1 MSQLALE
8 HLLHQLNLMN
18 DENNLMRMRY
28 NLVTL
33 RFNENF
39 VMNINTLTDFLQQ
52 AQCQFRIYDLGRKVT
67 KISNS
72 AFQKIAE
79 NSLPYPYP
87 IQQFAYI
94 ALTFWQV
101 NKQSQ
106 DHFIWF
112 LKLPVDEQGLLKIT
126 AQSSFIKI
134 VMEAMGENLTADIS
148 QDLQERLASNPFIFK
163 PKAEKLAIFNAIM
176 NTNFVRPA
184 SSFYPAT
191 VRYFSAKT
199 HWNEWQEL
207 GIQGIADLCARL
219 NYDDNQQT
227 IINALP
233 HLPQQPLQS
242 LAHCLEHQHDINS
255 TLALAI
261 AKQAALELQANHQ
274 ENAILLLRALSSAP
288 AIGITKAL
296 LEEQFNS
303 VLIHNKHWYVSIA
316 GRCWLLLE
324 DETLL
329 NRFFEALANHHP
341 SLFAQLFVDL
351 VAIPALREKVLKQL
365 RLTARS
371 PALSQAI
378 GLLFSSTQG
387 EK

>member
-1 MSQLALE
+1 MNNENS
-8 HLLHQLNLMN
+8 LMV
-18 DENNLMRMRY
+18 MGIIYWICY
-28 NLVTL
+28 NLFTL
-33 RFNENF
+33 RINETF

-52 AQCQFRIYDLGRKVT
+52 AQCQFRVYDLGRKVT

-79 NSLPYPYP
+79 NKLPYPFP
-87 IQQFAYI
+87 IQQHAYI

-101 NKQSQ
+101 NKQMQ

-126 AQSSFIKI
+126 AQTSFIKMVI
-134 VMEAMGENLTADIS
+134 EAMGENLTADIS
-148 QDLQERLASNPFIFK
+148 DKLQERLASNPFVFK
-163 PKAEKLAIFNAIM
+163 PAAEKLAIFNAIM

-184 SSFYPAT
+184 STFYPAA
-191 VRYFSAKT
+191 VHYFSGESS
-199 HWNEWQEL
+199 WSEWQEL
-207 GIQGIADLCARL
+207 GIQGIADVAARL
-219 NYDDNQQT
+219 NYDNNQQML
-227 IINALP
+227 IDALP

-242 LAHCLEHQHDINS
+242 LALCLEHQHDIS
-255 TLALAI
+255 SALATAI
-261 AKQAALELQANHQ
+261 AKQAETELQANQ
-274 ENAILLLRALSSAP
+274 QDNAILLLRALSSAP
-288 AIGITKAL
+288 AVGITKAL
-296 LEEQFNS
+296 LEQQFNS
-303 VLIHNKHWYVSIA
+303 ELVRNEHWYVCIA
-316 GRCWLLLE
+316 GRCWSQLE

-329 NRFFEALANHHP
+329 NRFFEALASHHMQLFP
-341 SLFAQLFVDL
+341 QLFADL

-378 GLLFSSTQG
+378 GLLFSGAQG

>member
-1 MSQLALE
+1 MGIIFLIW
-8 HLLHQLNLMN
+8 
-18 DENNLMRMRY
+18 Y
-28 NLVTL
+28 NRTTL
-33 RFNENF
+33 CIKDFF
-39 VMNINTLTDFLQQ
+39 LMNINTLTDFLKQ
-52 AQCQFRIYDLGRKVT
+52 AQCQFRVYDLGRKVT

-72 AFQKIAE
+72 TFQKVAE
-79 NSLPYPYP
+79 NTIAYPYP
-87 IQQFAYI
+87 IQQHAYI

-101 NKQSQ
+101 NKQQQ

-126 AQSSFIKI
+126 AQTSFIKM
-134 VMEAMGENLTADIS
+134 VMEAMGENLTKDIS
-148 QDLQERLASNPFIFK
+148 QKLQERLASNPFVFK
-163 PKAEKLAIFNAIM
+163 PAAEKLAIFNAIM

-184 SSFYPAT
+184 STFYPAA
-191 VRYFSAKT
+191 VHYFSGKAQ
-199 HWNEWQEL
+199 WNEWQEL
-207 GIQGIADLCARL
+207 GIQGIADLAARL
-219 NYDDNQQT
+219 NYDDNQQSL
-227 IINALP
+227 INALP

-242 LAHCLEHQHDINS
+242 LALCLEHQHDINS
-255 TLALAI
+255 ALATAI
-261 AKQAALELQANHQ
+261 AQQAEIELQASHQ

-296 LEEQFNS
+296 LEQQFS
-303 VLIHNKHWYVSIA
+303 SELVHNEHWYVCIT
-316 GRCWLLLE
+316 GRCWSLLE

-341 SLFAQLFVDL
+341 ALFPQLFVDL

-378 GLLFSSTQG
+378 GLLFAGNQQQG